1 MFGLA
6 RKLRKELLRP
16 VRKWIAATV
25 EQATARQREQIDDLA
40 ARDRAR
46 QEEIDRLRS
55 QCQAL
60 SAENSGLRDQIGATS
75 AHFEQRLAAEIGA
88 HHENLLGAETELQAR
103 LDDRI
108 LRLEQLVTG
117 TAAARPPGARS
128 AAKALEAPAVA
139 VIIPTFNRPKFLP
152 EAIESVQRQTFQ
164 DWRLVI
170 VGDGSGPETEAA
182 VAPFLDDP
190 RIAFIPQTR
199 SGSANARTRGI
210 SETSAQLIAYLDD
223 DNLWYPDFL
232 ARAVDC
238 MASNPT
244 VDVLYGALVT
254 QVHGLDRSC
263 ILWMPFDRE
272 RLLAGNFIDTSVI
285 VHRRALVDRYG
296 GWDSSVN
303 RLCDWDLMLRYT
315 AEKPAY
321 ALDALAAVYRV
332 CDDRRTSALI
342 PEDATRAEIL
352 RRAVSAPG
360 AFPGS

>member
-6 RKLRKELLRP
+6 QKLQKELLRP
-16 VRKWIAATV
+16 VRKWIAAAV

-46 QEEIDRLRS
+46 QDEVDRLRS
-55 QCQAL
+55 QYEGL
-60 SAENSGLRDQIGATS
+60 SAENNGLRDQIGAII
-75 AHFEQRLAAEIGA
+75 AHFEQLVAAETA
-88 HHENLLGAETELQAR
+88 LQAR

-128 AAKALEAPAVA
+128 AMKALEAPAVA

-190 RIAFIPQTR
+190 RITFIPQAR
-199 SGSANARTRGI
+199 AGSANARNRGI

-223 DNLWYPDFL
+223 DNLWYPEFL

-238 MASNPT
+238 MASSPN

-254 QVHGLDRSC
+254 QVHGLDKSC
-263 ILWMPFDRE
+263 ILWTPFDRE

-315 AEKPAY
+315 AEKPAF

-342 PEDATRAEIL
+342 PEDATRARIL

-360 AFPGS
+360 AFRDS